1 MGNAGN
7 GVELVTRLCKREKA
21 RLSLGMPINGG
32 GQAGAAK
39 RSTRRHRFR
48 GRKRIRREWPVG
60 QRIKE
65 LDQQLHT
72 LQQLVRTGTKN

>member
-7 GVELVTRLCKREKA
+7 GVELVTRLCKREIA
-21 RLSLGMPINGG
+21 RLSLWTPTRGG

-39 RSTRRHRFR
+39 RSTKRHRFR
-48 GRKRIRREWPVG
+48 GRKRMRREWPVG
-60 QRIKE
+60 QRMKE
-65 LDQQLHT
+65 LNQQLHI